1 MSILVLRSMVALSIL
16 SLSIIS
22 FAKPQQK
29 DDKKPPQLP
38 SSDPVSGEGLYRMYC
53 AVCHGRTGRGDG
65 PAAIELKTPPRDL
78 ATLARRHDGKF
89 PDAYVTDVLRNGVK
103 APAHGT
109 SDMPVWGPL
118 FETIPGT
125 DQALVSI
132 RITNLVIYVKSLQIK

>member
-16 SLSIIS
+16 SLSMIS

-78 ATLARRHDGKF
+78 TTLARRHDGKTSVRNDSWNGSS
-89 PDAYVTDVLRNGVK
+89 PSQYPNHEPRHLR
-103 APAHGT
+103 
-109 SDMPVWGPL
+109 
-118 FETIPGT
+118 
-125 DQALVSI
+125 
-132 RITNLVIYVKSLQIK
+132 